1 MNNVIQRR
9 IAVGAAYAPLSATP
23 LIFSGDISCEP
34 TNGAVVYF
42 RGDDGSDVPW
52 QRGEWHAH
60 KSIDLA
66 TVFVKGTVGDYVTA
80 IGGTWA

>member
-1 MNNVIQRR
+1 MNNVMQRR

-23 LIFSGDISCEP
+23 LVFSGDISCEP

-52 QRGEWHAH
+52 
-60 KSIDLA
+60 
-66 TVFVKGTVGDYVTA
+66 
-80 IGGTWA
+80 

>member
-34 TNGAVVYF
+34 ANGHVVYF

-52 QRGEWHAH
+52 IAGEWHRFCAV
-60 KSIDLA
+60 DLA
-66 TVFVKGTVGDYVTA
+66 TVFVKGTVGDHVSVV
-80 IGGTWA
+80 GGTW

>member
-42 RGDDGSDVPW
+42 RGDDGSDVLW
-52 QRGEWHAH
+52 AKGEWHAM
-60 KSIDLA
+60 KSVDLS
-66 TVFVKGTVGDYVTA
+66 TIFVKGTVGDYVTV

>member
-42 RGDDGSDVPW
+42 RGDDGSDVLW
-52 QRGEWHAH
+52 AKGEWHRFRAV
-60 KSIDLA
+60 DLA
-66 TVFVKGTVGDYVTA
+66 TVFVKGTVGDYVTL
-80 IGGTWA
+80 IGGSWQ

>member
-23 LIFSGDISCEP
+23 LVFSGDISCEP
-34 TNGAVVYF
+34 SNGAVVYF

-52 QRGEWHAH
+52 QKAEWH
-60 KSIDLA
+60 SVRGIDLA
-66 TVFVKGTVGDYVTA
+66 TVFIKGTVGDHVTV
-80 IGGTWA
+80 IGGTWS